1 MAPPILAK
9 VDPVT
14 GQAVKREFG
23 AWLLPALRVLAR
35 FKRLRGT
42 PFDPFGR
49 TEERRTERA
58 LIGEYEALIDEL
70 LAGLD
75 ASNHAQ
81 AVALARIPEQIRGY
95 GHVKARHLGKARAEW
110 AERLA
115 AFRGRGEGGARAP
128 IPIRAV

>member
-1 MAPPILAK
+1 GFA
-9 VDPVT
+9 
-14 GQAVKREFG
+14 
-23 AWLLPALRVLAR
+23 
-35 FKRLRGT
+35 
-42 PFDPFGR
+42 PFGR
-49 TEERRTERA
+49 TAERRTERA
-58 LIGEYEALIDEL
+58 LIVEYEALLDEL

-95 GHVKARHLGKARAEW
+95 GHVKERHLGKVRVEW

-115 AFRGRGEGGARAP
+115 AFRGQGGPGTRAP

>member
-1 MAPPILAK
+1 M
-9 VDPVT
+9 
-14 GQAVKREFG
+14 
-23 AWLLPALRVLAR
+23 LPALRFLAR
-35 FKRLRGT
+35 LKRLRGT
-42 PFDPFGR
+42 AFDPFGR
-49 TEERRTERA
+49 TAERRTERA
-58 LIGEYEALIDEL
+58 LIVEYEALLDEL

-95 GHVKARHLGKARAEW
+95 GHVKERHLEKARAEW

-115 AFRGRGEGGARAP
+115 AFRGQGGPGTRAP